1 MDEIRAF
8 AAARGATYPIF
19 DKVDVNGD
27 GEAPLFAYLKQELGT
42 RTAAALSFAAAKT
55 RRQMEREAR
64 ADVDWN
70 FGKFLVDGDGEPVK
84 RFAPTD
90 SPLSIASDIE
100 ALL

>member
-1 MDEIRAF
+1 MNEIRAF
-8 AAARGATYPIF
+8 AAARGATFPIF
-19 DKVDVNGD
+19 DKLEVNGD
-27 GEAPLFAYLKQELGT
+27 GEAPLFAYLKEELAA
-42 RTAAALSFAAAKT
+42 RTASSMSFAAAKA

-70 FGKFLVDGDGEPVK
+70 FGKFLVDGGGKPVK
-84 RFAPTD
+84 RFESTV